1 MARRNYTLDDSGLT
15 IKASA
20 AVGATAAGSVIA
32 DLGAG
37 FVEGNILIDVTGIE
51 IADNDETYDIILQL
65 SPDAAFGT
73 AGNIREKLGIHLGA
87 KEIKRSDC
95 DADDVIGRYIVPFNN
110 DVAGTVYRY
119 GRIYTGVGGT
129 ITTGITYGARLCK
142 R

>member
-1 MARRNYTLDDSGLT
+1 MVRRNYTLDDSGLT

-37 FVEGNILIDVTGIE
+37 FLEGNMLIDVTDIE

-95 DADDVIGRYIVPFNN
+95 DADDVIGRDIVPFNN

-119 GRIYTGVGGT
+119 ARIYTVVGGT
-129 ITTGITYGARLCK
+129 IATGITYYARLCK

>member
-1 MARRNYTLDDSGLT
+1 MVRRNYTLDDSGLT

-20 AVGATAAGSVIA
+20 AVGATAAGTVIA

-37 FVEGNILIDVTGIE
+37 FVEGNMLIDVTDIE

-110 DVAGTVYRY
+110 DVAGTIYRY
-119 GRIYTGVGGT
+119 ARIYTAVGGT

>member
-20 AVGATAAGSVIA
+20 AVGTSAAGTVIV
-32 DLGAG
+32 DFGAG
-37 FVEGNILIDVTGIE
+37 FVEGNMLIDVTGIE

-110 DVAGTVYRY
+110 DVAGTIYRY
-119 GRIYTGVGGT
+119 ARIYTVVGGT
-129 ITTGITYGARLCK
+129 ITTGITYYARLCK